1 MIKHWRLF
9 GTVTLEQIKQ
19 LDIARIYV
27 KIEDNVCEIEFTLS
41 RKVQF
46 VKNQDVYITT
56 TNEKQETLIQLL
68 FPGNLLLIEAH
79 NDQYR

>member
-9 GTVTLEQIKQ
+9 DSVTAEQIKQ

-27 KIEDNVCEIEFTLS
+27 KIEDDVTEFEFPLVG
-41 RKVQF
+41 RKQF